1 MTRWRNRPIR
11 VAAPQLRSGT
21 DASASGREGDRVAAS
36 RDELFTRRACGGAHA
51 IFGRETKQRI
61 DNPSPRHSMYGMYA
75 YIGVVWGVNVGIYG
89 IHGASGSW
97 SDQVVHRNSEA
108 DALEST

>member
-1 MTRWRNRPIR
+1 MAVPTRSLVGRPSKGSIIQ
-11 VAAPQLRSGT
+11 V
-21 DASASGREGDRVAAS
+21 
-36 RDELFTRRACGGAHA
+36 
-51 IFGRETKQRI
+51 
-61 DNPSPRHSMYGMYA
+61 PRHSMYGMYA